1 MIFDIEKFN
10 NLMKERDILALGYLE
25 PFIPKSLVD
34 KYNAITQLNYT
45 LTLFKS
51 GLLKGNIYNIYIDN
65 RDNLFRE
72 LGLEIIITGNE
83 SKFMQ
88 SKAILESEGKFME
101 NRKVKTIIL
110 QDESDSYYSDL
121 ITFDNEVFLK
131 DIINKIDYVKENVED
146 YTNEDIYRALTEL
159 SDFSINWLGRYDVLE
174 Y

>member
-1 MIFDIEKFN
+1 M
-10 NLMKERDILALGYLE
+10 
-25 PFIPKSLVD
+25 
-34 KYNAITQLNYT
+34 
-45 LTLFKS
+45 
-51 GLLKGNIYNIYIDN
+51 
-65 RDNLFRE
+65 
-72 LGLEIIITGNE
+72 
-83 SKFMQ
+83 
-88 SKAILESEGKFME
+88 

-131 DIINKIDYVKENVED
+131 DVINKIDYVKENVED

>member
-1 MIFDIEKFN
+1 M
-10 NLMKERDILALGYLE
+10 
-25 PFIPKSLVD
+25 
-34 KYNAITQLNYT
+34 
-45 LTLFKS
+45 
-51 GLLKGNIYNIYIDN
+51 
-65 RDNLFRE
+65 
-72 LGLEIIITGNE
+72 
-83 SKFMQ
+83 
-88 SKAILESEGKFME
+88 

-131 DIINKIDYVKENVED
+131 DVINKIEYVKENVED